1 MEQFCPFRYPALHK
15 MIEPAVPR
23 NELNRLAALRA
34 LGLLDSPPE
43 QAFDLIVDLV
53 RRMLDVP
60 IALISLVD
68 SDRQWFKAACGI
80 GTGQTSRSVSFCAHA
95 IHQPEIFVV
104 PDATQDPRFHDNPL
118 VTGEPHIRFY
128 AGFPLELPSGYRI
141 GTLCALSPVA
151 REELDSEGQARL
163 RLLGGLA
170 LDAIELRTTRA
181 ELARARAL
189 LDRRAA
195 LLHSLDVPVA
205 FVDAD
210 GRIENCN
217 SAFALLCCSGDPVG
231 AELGEA
237 LAMPPEAWKA
247 ASGGEWLQRIE
258 PGGGRPALSVYRAGD
273 GFALVGAR

>member
-1 MEQFCPFRYPALHK
+1 MVANIPSTTQ
-15 MIEPAVPR
+15 
-23 NELNRLAALRA
+23 AATTLPHA
-34 LGLLDSPPE
+34 SGAS
-43 QAFDLIVDLV
+43 F
-53 RRMLDVP
+53 
-60 IALISLVD
+60 
-68 SDRQWFKAACGI
+68 
-80 GTGQTSRSVSFCAHA
+80 TGDGERSS
-95 IHQPEIFVV
+95 
-104 PDATQDPRFHDNPL
+104 
-118 VTGEPHIRFY
+118 
-128 AGFPLELPSGYRI
+128 
-141 GTLCALSPVA
+141 
-151 REELDSEGQARL
+151 
-163 RLLGGLA
+163 
-170 LDAIELRTTRA
+170 A